1 MSKMKLHATA
11 FTRRRCLTL
20 GAAALVVSALP
31 LRLRAAETAAQDAS
45 QATPAAAV
53 QTPLFESLDMDWL
66 DSVRQRPVPVR
77 LYLPK
82 VEKAE
87 KADNAPAQVPL
98 MVFSHGIGGSR
109 RGYSYLG
116 QHVASHGIASLH
128 LQHVGSDRALWTGNP
143 FSLVGRLQDA
153 AQEAEAV
160 NRVLDF
166 KFALD
171 TLLADPAHA
180 ALARRVDAGRIVA
193 AGHSYGANTTL
204 MASGARV
211 PRPGKVIDLHD
222 PRVRAAIAISSPPFY
237 GQAEPT
243 QILAG
248 INVPSL
254 HVTATED
261 IIRIPGYYSG
271 SEDRIKVFDATGGP
285 RKWLAVYTGGSHS
298 MFTDRSGTGG
308 TLLNPQVKAATQA
321 LVLAFV
327 RSVFEGDEAAITH
340 WPQRH
345 AAIVSRFDRVVR
357 G

>member
-1 MSKMKLHATA
+1 MHVDPVK
-11 FTRRRCLTL
+11 RRRCLAL
-20 GAAALVVSALP
+20 GAAAMVAAALP
-31 LRLRAAETAAQDAS
+31 LRLRAAGSAAEAPTSLAS
-45 QATPAAAV
+45 S
-53 QTPLFESLDMDWL
+53 FEALDLDWA
-66 DSVRQRPVPVR
+66 DTSRQRAVPVR
-77 LYLPK
+77 LYIP
-82 VEKAE
+82 
-87 KADNAPAQVPL
+87 NAASALTPAPL

-116 QHVASHGIASLH
+116 QHVAQHGIASLH
-128 LQHVGSDRALWTGNP
+128 LQHVGSDRGLWMGNP

-160 NRVLDF
+160 NRVQDF
-166 KFALD
+166 RFALD
-171 TLLADPAHA
+171 TLLGADAHA
-180 ALARRVDAGRIVA
+180 NLAKRIDPRRIIA

-204 MASGARV
+204 LASGARV

-222 PRVRAAIAISSPPFY
+222 TRVRAAIAISAPPFY

-248 INVPSL
+248 IDVPSL

-321 LVLAFV
+321 LVVAFV
-327 RSVFEGDEAAITH
+327 RGVFEGDESALSA
-340 WPQRH
+340 WPQQH
-345 AAIVSRFDRVVR
+345 AAIVTRFDRVVR
-357 G
+357 A